1 MQLPESSLR
10 LQNRVVWPLVTLF
23 QTNRAPVTI
32 GYLQRGVFTAGGERA
47 SLLIRASIRCYPPAT
62 EQYADFA
69 DRRIYPRMLR
79 IAADLPADYA
89 DFTNGFWGVQIDGF
103 FRWLLPSIAFVYID
117 CPLLDPRTWFVVH
130 RCLHQSLQGIKSPR
144 SFIRATNW
152 KDIRSSSGQDF
163 KKYV

>member
-1 MQLPESSLR
+1 M
-10 LQNRVVWPLVTLF
+10 
-23 QTNRAPVTI
+23 TI

-47 SLLIRASIRCYPPAT
+47 SLSIRASIRCYPPAT

-103 FRWLLPSIAFVYID
+103 FGGLVEGRHWPTYGSELRSISTSGRMPCELFLIWV
-117 CPLLDPRTWFVVH
+117 
-130 RCLHQSLQGIKSPR
+130 SLI
-144 SFIRATNW
+144 I
-152 KDIRSSSGQDF
+152 
-163 KKYV
+163 

>member
-1 MQLPESSLR
+1 M
-10 LQNRVVWPLVTLF
+10 
-23 QTNRAPVTI
+23 TI

-47 SLLIRASIRCYPPAT
+47 SLSIRASICCYPPAT

-103 FRWLLPSIAFVYID
+103 FRGLLPTTFPELEGKGKTFSTISSYY
-117 CPLLDPRTWFVVH
+117 C
-130 RCLHQSLQGIKSPR
+130 
-144 SFIRATNW
+144 ATSEEA
-152 KDIRSSSGQDF
+152 KTVDFYASSC
-163 KKYV
+163 

>member
-103 FRWLLPSIAFVYID
+103 FRGLAAERLRFLPEVPGVAGGGGIGLPAAAAALVLATSAKGLCPSIVDSMALAGFARL
-117 CPLLDPRTWFVVH
+117 PGNL
-130 RCLHQSLQGIKSPR
+130 
-144 SFIRATNW
+144 
-152 KDIRSSSGQDF
+152 
-163 KKYV
+163 

>member
-10 LQNRVVWPLVTLF
+10 LQNRAVWPLVTLF

-47 SLLIRASIRCYPPAT
+47 SLLIRTSIRCYPPAT

-69 DRRIYPRMLR
+69 DRRIYPRVLR

-89 DFTNGFWGVQIDGF
+89 DFTNGFWGLQIDGF
-103 FRWLLPSIAFVYID
+103 SAGLPESQAQVQV
-117 CPLLDPRTWFVVH
+117 PLGSKHPENT
-130 RCLHQSLQGIKSPR
+130 
-144 SFIRATNW
+144 
-152 KDIRSSSGQDF
+152 
-163 KKYV
+163 

>member
-103 FRWLLPSIAFVYID
+103 FRWLRHNTAL
-117 CPLLDPRTWFVVH
+117 
-130 RCLHQSLQGIKSPR
+130 
-144 SFIRATNW
+144 
-152 KDIRSSSGQDF
+152 
-163 KKYV
+163 KYSCSERF

>member
-1 MQLPESSLR
+1 M
-10 LQNRVVWPLVTLF
+10 
-23 QTNRAPVTI
+23 TI
-32 GYLQRGVFTAGGERA
+32 GYLQRGVFTAGDERA

-103 FRWLLPSIAFVYID
+103 FRWLVILAHPVA
-117 CPLLDPRTWFVVH
+117 CM
-130 RCLHQSLQGIKSPR
+130 
-144 SFIRATNW
+144 
-152 KDIRSSSGQDF
+152 
-163 KKYV
+163 

>member
-1 MQLPESSLR
+1 M
-10 LQNRVVWPLVTLF
+10 
-23 QTNRAPVTI
+23 TI

-103 FRWLLPSIAFVYID
+103 FRGLPGTLTSEKTSDSALSGGCGVDI
-117 CPLLDPRTWFVVH
+117 W
-130 RCLHQSLQGIKSPR
+130 S
-144 SFIRATNW
+144 SFLFCVST
-152 KDIRSSSGQDF
+152 F
-163 KKYV
+163 

>member
-10 LQNRVVWPLVTLF
+10 LQIRVVWPLVTLF

-103 FRWLLPSIAFVYID
+103 FRGLPGTLTSEKTSDSALSGGCGVDIWSSFLFCVSSFGATVRQVNEPACPILRYI
-117 CPLLDPRTWFVVH
+117 CIPW
-130 RCLHQSLQGIKSPR
+130 
-144 SFIRATNW
+144 
-152 KDIRSSSGQDF
+152 
-163 KKYV
+163 